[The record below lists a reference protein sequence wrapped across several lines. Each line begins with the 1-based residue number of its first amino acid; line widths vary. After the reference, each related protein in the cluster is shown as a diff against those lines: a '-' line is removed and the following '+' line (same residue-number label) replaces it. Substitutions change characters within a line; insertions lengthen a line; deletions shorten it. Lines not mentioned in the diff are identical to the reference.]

1 MRPDG
6 RIDRLSNWFVR
17 EMEGGILEE
26 TQPTPAVFQL
36 IADPTC
42 PTVEKK
48 KKKFRAKSISTAEVN
63 SCHSSIGKSAHLGE
77 IMKEHTRINDLEQK
91 TQDPEVWN
99 HKCHLCLLCRFLV
112 VILVPL

>member
-6 RIDRLSNWFVR
+6 CIDCLSNWFVR
-17 EMEGGILEE
+17 GMEGGILEE
-26 TQPTPAVFQL
+26 MQPTPAVFQL

-48 KKKFRAKSISTAEVN
+48 KKITAEVN

-77 IMKEHTRINDLEQK
+77 ITKERPRINDPEQK
-91 TQDPEVWN
+91 TRDPEV
-99 HKCHLCLLCRFLV
+99 
-112 VILVPL
+112 